1 MDATTAKGL
10 ALNTHAAEVLKRLDA
25 LGAINLDVLVA
36 KSGEIAGIAGSVSE
50 LDPEDR
56 ICYPFMIRIGPR
68 LDFDLVSVAN
78 QVKQLGFE
86 LKRVG
91 PKG

>member
-1 MDATTAKGL
+1 METSDLKQEL
-10 ALNTHAAEVLKRLDA
+10 SNRRAADVLRRLDA
-25 LGAINLDVLVA
+25 LGAINLDVMVA
-36 KSGEIAGIAGSVSE
+36 KSAEIGAIAGLSE

-68 LDFDLVSVAN
+68 LDFDLVTVAN

-86 LKRVG
+86 LKRTAV
-91 PKG
+91 K

>member
-1 MDATTAKGL
+1 METSDLKQEL
-10 ALNTHAAEVLKRLDA
+10 SNRRAADVLRRLDA
-25 LGAINLDVLVA
+25 LGAINLDVMVA
-36 KSGEIAGIAGSVSE
+36 KSSEIGAIAGLSE

-68 LDFDLVSVAN
+68 LDFDLVTVAN

-86 LKRVG
+86 LKRTAV
-91 PKG
+91 K